1 MSAAERGSSPTTQLW
16 DARRQTQEKMVRM
29 SKQGLHV
36 FYPAWQA
43 LVDSRA
49 VGSRHSTTFTETTLT
64 ISGTGESLTFP
75 VQTCTRV
82 LDLRESLANTCM
94 CSPDEITFVVKQG
107 SSYRKQLDH
116 EEIGRRVV
124 VKGITSFKPL
134 PTAWPHPICILGAGY
149 NGIKTACHYLR
160 EGCDNIVVFDRNSRV
175 GGYCWITAANK
186 TSKLQTEMGSFH
198 VWWGLEYANSSECG
212 GWPTAWETWPKKER
226 ILEHFHVCARDYG
239 MLPHVRFRTN
249 VSEMDIVGPKDAP
262 ERYYNLT
269 VTNLD
274 KVGSEEAD
282 EAEKSYEIA
291 TSIMYNYPGSMTKNR
306 IIEFPGEDVFEG
318 HIGYGMFNE
327 FDYSQVRGG
336 VPAIM
341 GFGAFAV
348 ENIRTCLEKG
358 AVKVWLVCRRK
369 NIAMPRVMSWFMN
382 QSLYPPPGA
391 MVMDAMQ
398 LMYDL
403 LPDDPWTYYGI
414 MANKDRTTCTIRQK
428 SRFGIGDVYFLAV
441 HYQKAEVVVDGI
453 KRLKPRQI
461 LLESGGKL
469 DADHLIK
476 VLGFKGDFSV
486 DKVMGVRE
494 MVGYF
499 VNGDFRRWICA
510 EFPGIDAGKFGGT
523 SFSPG
528 GIQNAEFYT
537 WFLNYPKD
545 LAPVFDNN
553 VLPRKKP
560 DKEKVVP
567 TYVWDPRQ
575 GSSIMMMLSG
585 GIIPAL
591 GELAV
596 AYGPLN
602 RAKQL
607 EAHPLEQFVDECADE
622 WYGYCRMFKDAGD
635 DRPFPPYP
643 YTHSY
648 VRELCRRNDE
658 EGEADAL
665 RQAQRG

>member
-1 MSAAERGSSPTTQLW
+1 VARYGDGHRSGGLPSLAAMAEDIIRAAMG
-16 DARRQTQEKMVRM
+16 QEK
-29 SKQGLHV
+29 
-36 FYPAWQA
+36 
-43 LVDSRA
+43 
-49 VGSRHSTTFTETTLT
+49 VGDAPWCGTKSHSMRILRLT
-64 ISGTGESLTFP
+64 IQGTQDEMVMP
-75 VQTCTRV
+75 VEVSTKVREVKYV
-82 LDLRESLANTCM
+82 LCQKLAIEADQMKFLVRQSSSIRQLRDS
-94 CSPDEITFVVKQG
+94 DEM
-107 SSYRKQLDH
+107 SSSV
-116 EEIGRRVV
+116 I
-124 VKGITSFKPL
+124 VKGIRGWEREK
-134 PTAWPHPICILGAGY
+134 ARWPHPICVIGAGHS
-149 NGIKTACHYLR
+149 GLR
-160 EGCDNIVVFDRNSRV
+160 QSLSFLKEGVRDFTVYDKHDAV
-175 GGYCWITAANK
+175 GGTAWVTNANP
-186 TSKLQTEMGSFH
+186 TSKLQTELGVYHLQYDKDYPIPRATMRT
-198 VWWGLEYANSSECG
+198 
-212 GWPTAWETWPKKER
+212 WPTRDELLRHFREVSEEYGILAHVQLGTEVTEIQVVIHNKDLAFHDPKKQE
-226 ILEHFHVCARDYG
+226 YG
-239 MLPHVRFRTN
+239 V
-249 VSEMDIVGPKDAP
+249 
-262 ERYYNLT
+262 
-269 VTNLD
+269 VTRRSDNAS
-274 KVGSEEAD
+274 GEEAEVTFSAVAD
-282 EAEKSYEIA
+282 
-291 TSIMYNYPGSMTKNR
+291 YPGTLVSPLRLDYK
-306 IIEFPGEDVFEG
+306 GEDVFEG